1 MELISSLCVSQNK
14 TELVEISITCFLNQ
28 SYLNKELIFVY
39 EDNNCF
45 INDIK
50 KKFIDK
56 NIKFIECP
64 AIPKK
69 TLGELRNIS
78 INNSSGSILI
88 QWDDDDVYHK
98 ERITTQYNFM
108 IQKKT
113 NAVMLDQRLFL
124 MDNILYKTNIW
135 PFEGS
140 IMIKKNMF
148 TDNKINPYSED
159 IKGEDTNILMDLLK
173 TNSVEFM
180 NCPNLY
186 LYRYT
191 GDNVW
196 DKKHF
201 NEIANSSY
209 KLKNIDLSNKT
220 IINEVNKMNATL
232 MNQSQLHKKSL
243 FNFLNKKFYEKKMKS
258 KIKNLMILNTY
269 KFNNTDEGLSVV
281 YHSIKHLGIETPNTK
296 YTRGKKVFVAGMCN
310 MYVKL
315 LNPKNINIIYTT
327 YEFFPLPK
335 RWINVLNAYYSVII
349 VPHIEIKKMFVN
361 SGVKS
366 PVYVVQQGCPERKFI
381 EPKKNTGQKKFTIGF
396 LGVPVARK
404 NLELLIQA
412 ISLLKNRIPNIEL
425 KVHISKYYTELKK
438 IDFPEND
445 MFNISYGFKNDS
457 EINEWYSS
465 LDCYIFPSS
474 GEGWSFTPR
483 ESLSLSIPTIV
494 SNCPV
499 HKDLSD
505 YSCMVEL
512 PITVENIKQSIL
524 DVYNNKLKYK
534 NLAIKGSEY
543 VKTKNKNEDMIQSL
557 KNLIEKL

>member
-1 MELISSLCVSQNK
+1 MELISCLCVSQNK
-14 TELVEISITCFLNQ
+14 TELVETSIKCFLNQ
-28 SYLNKELIFVY
+28 SYPNKELIFVY
-39 EDNNCF
+39 EDNNPY
-45 INDIK
+45 INIIK
-50 KKFIDK
+50 KKFDNKTIRY
-56 NIKFIECP
+56 IKVP
-64 AIPKK
+64 YSPKK

-78 INNSSGSILI
+78 IYNSNGNILI

-108 IQKKT
+108 IKKKT

-148 TDNKINPYSED
+148 TDNKINWYSQD
-159 IKGEDTNILMDLLK
+159 IKGEDTNILVDLLK
-173 TNSVEFM
+173 INSVEFM

-201 NEIANSSY
+201 NEIANASY
-209 KLKNIDLSNKT
+209 KLKNIGLSNKT
-220 IINEVNKMNATL
+220 IISEINKINTTFTK
-232 MNQSQLHKKSL
+232 QSQLHKKNL
-243 FNFLNKKFYEKKMKS
+243 FNFLNKKFYEKK
-258 KIKNLMILNTY
+258 IKDLMILDTY
-269 KFNNTDEGLSVV
+269 KYNNTDEGLSVV
-281 YHSIKHLGIETPNTK
+281 YHSIKHLGIQTNNTSHI
-296 YTRGKKVFVAGMCN
+296 YGKKVFVAGICH

-335 RWINVLNAYYSVII
+335 LWINVLNTYYSVII

-361 SGVKS
+361 SGVK
-366 PVYVVQQGCPERKFI
+366 PHIFVVQQGCPVRKFI
-381 EPKKNTGQKKFTIGF
+381 EPQKNTIQKKFTIGF

-412 ISLLKNRIPNIEL
+412 VTLLKSKIPNIEL
-425 KVHISKYYTELKK
+425 KVHISKYYSELKK
-438 IDFPEND
+438 IIFPQNET
-445 MFNISYGFKNDS
+445 FNVSYGFKNDN
-457 EINEWYSS
+457 EINQWYSS

-483 ESLSLSIPTIV
+483 ESLSLSIPTII

-499 HKDLSD
+499 HKDLSN
-505 YSCMVEL
+505 YSCMIHL
-512 PITVENIKQSIL
+512 PITVENIKESIIK
-524 DVYNNKLKYK
+524 VYNNKSKYK
-534 NLAIKGSEY
+534 ILAMKGRNY
-543 VKTKNKNEDMIQSL
+543 VTTKNKNEDMIKSL
-557 KNLIEKL
+557 KNIIENKVYN

>member
-1 MELISSLCVSQNK
+1 MELISCLCVSQNK
-14 TELVEISITCFLNQ
+14 TELVEISIKCFLNQ

-45 INDIK
+45 INEIK
-50 KKFIDK
+50 TKFNYK
-56 NIKFIECP
+56 NIKYIEIP
-64 AIPKK
+64 STPKK

-78 INNSSGSILI
+78 INNSNGSILI

-108 IQKKT
+108 VQKKT

-201 NEIANSSY
+201 NEIANASY
-209 KLKNIDLSNKT
+209 KIKNIDLSNRT
-220 IINEVNKMNATL
+220 IISEVNKINTTL
-232 MNQSQLHKKSL
+232 IKKSQLHKKSL
-243 FNFLNKKFYEKKMKS
+243 FNFLNKEFYEMKS
-258 KIKNLMILNTY
+258 KIKNLNILNTY
-269 KFNNTDEGLSVV
+269 KSNNTDEGLSVV
-281 YHSIKHLGIETPNTK
+281 YHSIKELGINSYNTK
-296 YTRGKKVFVAGMCN
+296 YTYGKKVFVAGICH
-310 MYVKL
+310 MYINL

-335 RWINVLNAYYSVII
+335 LWINVLNTYYSVVI
-349 VPHIEIKKMFVN
+349 VPHIEIKKIFVN
-361 SGVKS
+361 SGVIK
-366 PVYVVQQGCPERKFI
+366 PIHVVQQGCPVRKFI
-381 EPKKNTGQKKFTIGF
+381 KDKKNNKKFTIGF

-404 NLELLIQA
+404 NLELLVEA
-412 ISLLKNRIPNIEL
+412 VTLLKTKIPNIEL
-425 KVHISKYYTELKK
+425 KVHISKYYSELKK
-438 IDFPEND
+438 IDFPQNEI
-445 MFNISYGFKNDS
+445 FNISYGFKTDNK
-457 EINEWYSS
+457 INEWYSS

-483 ESLSLSIPTIV
+483 ESLSLSIPTII

-499 HKDLSD
+499 HRDLSN
-505 YSCMVEL
+505 YSCMIEL

-534 NLAIKGSEY
+534 NLAIRGSEY
-543 VKTKNKNEDMIQSL
+543 VKTNNKNEDMIKSL

>member
-1 MELISSLCVSQNK
+1 MELISCLCVSQNK
-14 TELVEISITCFLNQ
+14 TELVETSIECFLNQ

-50 KKFIDK
+50 KKFIQK
-56 NIKFIECP
+56 NIKFVETP
-64 AIPKK
+64 STPKK
-69 TLGELRNIS
+69 SLGELRNIS

-98 ERITTQYNFM
+98 ERITNQYNFM
-108 IQKKT
+108 IQKKA

-148 TDNKINPYSED
+148 TDKKINWYSHD
-159 IKGEDTNILMDLLK
+159 IKEEDTNLLINLLEI
-173 TNSVEFM
+173 NSVEFM

-186 LYRYT
+186 IYRYT
-191 GDNVW
+191 GNNVW

-201 NEIANSSY
+201 EEIVNVSY
-209 KLKNIDLSNKT
+209 KLKNIDLSNQI
-220 IINEVNKMNATL
+220 IINEVNKMNPILIKESTL
-232 MNQSQLHKKSL
+232 KKISL
-243 FNFLNKKFYEKKMKS
+243 FNFLNKKFYENKMKS

-281 YHSIKHLGIETPNTK
+281 YHSIKDLGIQTND
-296 YTRGKKVFVAGMCN
+296 TRHIYRKKVFVAGICH
-310 MYVKL
+310 MYIKL
-315 LNPKNINIIYTT
+315 LNPNNINIIYTT

-335 RWINVLNAYYSVII
+335 LWINVLNAYYSVII

-361 SGVKS
+361 SGVK
-366 PVYVVQQGCPERKFI
+366 PPIYVVQQGCPVRKFI
-381 EPKKNTGQKKFTIGF
+381 EPEKKTTEKKFIIGF
-396 LGVPVARK
+396 LGVPVPRK
-404 NLELLIQA
+404 NLELLIQSV
-412 ISLLKNRIPNIEL
+412 SLLKNIIPNIEL
-425 KVHISKYYTELKK
+425 KVHISKYYRELKK
-438 IDFPEND
+438 IDFPQND
-445 MFNISYGFKNDS
+445 IFNVTYGFKNDN

-483 ESLSLSIPTIV
+483 ESLSLSIPTII

-505 YSCMVEL
+505 YSCMIEL

-534 NLAIKGSEY
+534 NLATKGSEY
-543 VKTKNKNEDMIQSL
+543 VKTKNKNDDMIQSL